1 MVVASG
7 CVLVA
12 YKFRFHPFSSWSDT
26 WVLMLD
32 ADRPYY
38 TMMLL
43 APIVRL
49 LSGYSNGLY
58 RYPRR
63 GYRFGEDLPQVFRSV
78 SIGTAF
84 LIILAFFG
92 FFQYQSFSAFREFS
106 YARFFFFF
114 DWLLNLVLLVAIHPL
129 VHILR
134 TEIARRGMGLRR
146 LAVQGFGIEARRL
159 AAKRE
164 LLREHGY
171 ELVGIIAED
180 FSEPSIEI
188 EGEAIPYLGGVDDV
202 LATVNAHDLDEI
214 VVTNMAALGRD
225 VFEFAEK
232 CHKVD
237 VVVQLAPNL
246 QGLLFQNQ
254 PVTDF
259 EGIPV
264 IQVSEISITG
274 LPSLLKRMEDILISA
289 IALIVFSPVFFL
301 AAVCIRWNSPGPVLF
316 SQRRTGKNG
325 RVFMMYKFR
334 SMFRD
339 AEQRKDEVAHLNES
353 DGPVFKIKN
362 DPRITPVGRFIRKT
376 SIDELPQLFNVLR
389 GDMSLVG
396 PRPLPATDIQV
407 PDTWEEMRF
416 AAIPGITGM
425 WQVNRLDHSSE
436 EMLKWDLYYVEHWSL
451 WLDLKILLKTV
462 VVVFSGKGAY

>member
-1 MVVASG
+1 MI
-7 CVLVA
+7 
-12 YKFRFHPFSSWSDT
+12 
-26 WVLMLD
+26 LD

-38 TMMLL
+38 TMMLI
-43 APIVRL
+43 APLIRL
-49 LSGYSNGLY
+49 FSGYSSGLY

-63 GYRFGEDLPQVFRSV
+63 GYRLGEDLPHVFRSV

-92 FFQYQSFSAFREFS
+92 VFQYQSFSGFRDFS

-114 DWLLNLVLLVAIHPL
+114 DWVLNLILLVAIHPL
-129 VHILR
+129 VHIIR

-146 LAVQGFGIEARRL
+146 LAVQGFGTEAQRL
-159 AAKRE
+159 AAKRD

-180 FSEPSIEI
+180 YTESSIEI
-188 EGEAIPYLGGVDDV
+188 DGRTIPYLGGVDDV

-225 VFEFAEK
+225 VFEFADK

-264 IQVSEISITG
+264 IQVNEITITG
-274 LPSLLKRMEDILISA
+274 LPSVLKRMEDILLSA
-289 IALIVFSPVFFL
+289 AALLVFSPVLLLSAL
-301 AAVCIRWNSPGPVLF
+301 AIYLNSPGPVLF

-325 RVFMMYKFR
+325 RVFLMYKFR
-334 SMFRD
+334 SMYRD
-339 AEQRKDEVAHLNES
+339 AEQRKDEIAHLNES
-353 DGPVFKIKN
+353 DGPVFKIKD

-396 PRPLPATDIQV
+396 PRPLPATDIQA
-407 PDTWEEMRF
+407 PDSWEEMRF
-416 AAIPGITGM
+416 VAIPGITGM
-425 WQVNRLDHSSE
+425 WQVNRVDHSSE
-436 EMLKWDLYYVEHWSL
+436 EMLKWDLYYVENWSL
-451 WLDLKILLKTV
+451 WLDLKILFKTV